1 MTGSYSLNMALFSL
15 GTIWKATLTV
25 TWCLMTLKSYAH
37 GRAIKMIRLTILLSS
52 IAIIA
57 FVFGLTGLAMTM
69 GLSAI
74 VALTTTLF

>member
-1 MTGSYSLNMALFSL
+1 
-15 GTIWKATLTV
+15 
-25 TWCLMTLKSYAH
+25 
-37 GRAIKMIRLTILLSS
+37 MIRLTILLSS

-57 FVFGLTGLAMTM
+57 LVFGLTGLALTM